1 MKIKIKGFSKK
12 SITNLTLDGDN
23 NILEYNGLEINK
35 NLDDYIKRYL
45 EIFSE
50 WNDDNLNQQVF
61 DAENYDVEIINNKT
75 SKKFYGLNNNFTSFK
90 EFKNLTKE
98 LIKCF

>member
-1 MKIKIKGFSKK
+1 MKIKIKGFSRK
-12 SITNLTLDGDN
+12 SIINLTLDGDN
-23 NILEYNGLEINK
+23 NILEYNGLEISK
-35 NLDDYIKRYL
+35 NLDDYIKKYF

-50 WNDDNLNQQVF
+50 WKNINDLQVF
-61 DAENYDVEIINNKT
+61 DAENYEVEIINNKT
-75 SKKFYGLNNNFTSFK
+75 SKKFSGINNNCTNFK